1 MLHDPTSDTLDD
13 LAVLADPV
21 RRRLYLHV
29 TAQADAVSRDAAAA
43 AMAIGRPLAAHHLDR
58 LVEAGLLTAE
68 YRRTSG
74 RTGPGAG
81 RPAKLYRRAEG
92 RELRAALPQR
102 RYEVAAELMA
112 TALTPPSHGL
122 ETLEDVA
129 HRYGTTLGNE
139 ARQRAGARAGA
150 RRRREAVASVLTDA
164 GYLPVVR
171 EGEMQLLNCPF
182 HELAQQHRTVTC
194 NMNLAMLRGVL
205 HGAGLPESDAR
216 LDQQPGFCCVRL
228 AAG

>member
-1 MLHDPTSDTLDD
+1 MLHDPTSETLDD

-29 TAQADAVSRDAAAA
+29 TAQADAVSRDAAGAA
-43 AMAIGRPLAAHHLDR
+43 LTIGRPLAAHHLDR

-81 RPAKLYRRAEG
+81 RPAKLYRRVEG
-92 RELRAALPQR
+92 RELRATLPQR

-122 ETLEDVA
+122 ETLEDIA
-129 HRYGTTLGNE
+129 HRYGTTLGAE

-171 EGEMQLLNCPF
+171 DGEVQLLNCPF

-228 AAG
+228 AAS